1 MLRNLVHLVSLVA
14 YRSIGMRLPHT
25 FWPGGGA
32 FTAARRLMLRGM
44 GCRIGPGC
52 DLEPHIDMGFR
63 PRVSIGSGCQ
73 INQRTSIRSA
83 TIGDHV
89 MIAPG
94 VVLLDRQHNFDRT
107 DIPMSEQGA
116 SDRRPV
122 IVESDVWIGQ
132 NAIVMPGLTI
142 GHGSIVAA
150 GAVVT
155 RDVPPYSIVA
165 GIPARI
171 IGNRS
176 E

>member
-1 MLRNLVHLVSLVA
+1 
-14 YRSIGMRLPHT
+14 
-25 FWPGGGA
+25 
-32 FTAARRLMLRGM
+32 
-44 GCRIGPGC
+44 
-52 DLEPHIDMGFR
+52 
-63 PRVSIGSGCQ
+63 
-73 INQRTSIRSA
+73 
-83 TIGDHV
+83 